1 MYKSAVMVSGRCLL
15 KIHQNQN
22 AFIDQ
27 WSKGRCLQD
36 FCVHLGGQK
45 VPPLPEPGCW
55 CFFFSSMHGTQQNQ
69 VVCGIFMFFDE
80 FPGSTTFFKEIPE
93 IY

>member
-55 CFFFSSMHGTQQNQ
+55 CFFLVRCTEHNKTQCAPTPWIRHIDVLAFGYQLHY
-69 VVCGIFMFFDE
+69 VPFD
-80 FPGSTTFFKEIPE
+80 
-93 IY
+93 

>member
-1 MYKSAVMVSGRCLL
+1 MHSLTSGARGGACRISAFTSEGRKFHHC
-15 KIHQNQN
+15 QNQ
-22 AFIDQ
+22 AA
-27 WSKGRCLQD
+27 G
-36 FCVHLGGQK
+36 V
-45 VPPLPEPGCW
+45 
-55 CFFFSSMHGTQQNQ
+55 FFFSSMHGTQQNQ

>member
-55 CFFFSSMHGTQQNQ
+55 CFFLVRCTEHNKTKWFAESLCFSMNFLGAQL
-69 VVCGIFMFFDE
+69 F
-80 FPGSTTFFKEIPE
+80 
-93 IY
+93 